1 MGQAVQLENFA
12 LAAAVQAQPTP
23 NWNPTAFRK
32 EAFDEGYA
40 AGWDDA
46 VKQTQ
51 SDASKAEAQISAALQ
66 ALDFTYFEARHHVL
80 ASLRPLIEAMMNCVL
95 PDVAKEALI
104 PLAVAELEA
113 IAKKTDAPIEMRCA
127 PTTADRLRDHLAA
140 NCSTPAKVIA
150 EETLTDA
157 QIRVLW
163 AEGDW
168 LVDTE
173 AAQARIGEA
182 VASFFAPDMREVSK
196 HA

>member
-12 LAAAVQAQPTP
+12 LAAAVQAHPTP

-51 SDASKAEAQISAALQ
+51 SDAAKAEAQISAALQ
-66 ALDFTYFEARHHVL
+66 TLDFTYFEARHHVL
-80 ASLRPLIEAMMNCVL
+80 ASLRPLIDAMMNSVL
-95 PDVAKEALI
+95 PNAAKEALI

-113 IAKKTDAPIEMRCA
+113 LAKKTEAPIELRCA
-127 PTTADRLRDHLAA
+127 AETADRLQAHLAT
-140 NCSTPAKVIA
+140 NSSTPARVVV
-150 EETLTDA
+150 EDTLTDA
-157 QIRVLW
+157 QIRVCW

-168 LVDTE
+168 MLDTH
-173 AAQARIGEA
+173 AAQTRINEA
-182 VASFFAPDMREVSK
+182 VTQFFAPDMQEGAK